1 MSRQFP
7 MEPFKIKMTEPI
19 KVTSREERQQLLVNA
34 GYNIFMLRSRDVMI
48 DLLTDS
54 GTGSM
59 SQAQWGALLQGDE
72 SYAGSESFY
81 RFEKAAQDVTGYNY
95 VIPTHQGRGAES
107 LFFYVMNV
115 SGKIIPNN
123 THFDT
128 TRANISV
135 LGGDPVDF
143 PCEAAKDLHSDYPFK
158 GDMDIE
164 RLELLLKTSAA
175 KVPCILMTI
184 TNNAVGGQPVSISNL
199 KSVSALCKR
208 YGIPLYLDA
217 CRFSE
222 NVYLAK
228 ERTPE
233 LKSLTIHQIAH
244 EYFSQADGCLF
255 SAKKDA
261 LANIGG
267 FFAAKDAVLA
277 ENMRA
282 RMVVTEGFPT
292 YGGLAGRDLDAI
304 AVGLR
309 EGMEEDY
316 LAYRTGMIAWLAER
330 LLEESVPVV
339 TPPGGHAVF
348 VDAKSFLPH
357 IPNHEFPGQALVC
370 ALYLE
375 GGIRAVEIGTFMFGE
390 AAQHELVR
398 LTIPHRLYTQGHLEH
413 VIDVFGRI
421 KDNVNR
427 LCGYKIKQAPQYL
440 RHFTAVLELINDSCC
455 QVTSLPA
462 SISKKAVL
470 EFASHSSNINRK

>member
-19 KVTSREERQQLLVNA
+19 KVTSRQNRQQFLVSA
-34 GYNIFMLRSRDVMI
+34 GYNIFKLRSRDVMV

-59 SQAQWGALLQGDE
+59 SQAQWGALIQGDE

-81 RFEKAAQDVTGYNY
+81 RFEKTVQDVTGYSY

-135 LGGDPVDF
+135 LGGEPVDF
-143 PCEAAKDLHSDYPFK
+143 PCNETKDLHSDYPFK
-158 GDMDIE
+158 GDINLE
-164 RLELLLKTSAA
+164 QLELFLKTSAS

-199 KSVSALCKR
+199 KSVSVLCKKH
-208 YGIPLYLDA
+208 GIPLYLDA

-233 LKSLTIHQIAH
+233 LKSFTIDQIAR
-244 EYFSQADGCLF
+244 EYFSQAEGCLF

-267 FFAAKDAVLA
+267 FFATKDAALA
-277 ENMRA
+277 KNIRA

-316 LAYRTGMIAWLAER
+316 LAYRTGMVAWLAER
-330 LLEESVPVV
+330 LIEEGLPVV

-357 IPNHEFPGQALVC
+357 ISNNEFPGQALVC

-413 VIDVFGRI
+413 VIAVFKRI
-421 KDNVNR
+421 KDNVGD

-440 RHFTAVLELINDSCC
+440 RHFTAVLEPVSGSRCH
-455 QVTSLPA
+455 V
-462 SISKKAVL
+462 VV
-470 EFASHSSNINRK
+470 

>member
-7 MEPFKIKMTEPI
+7 MEPYKIKMTEPI
-19 KVTSREERQQLLVNA
+19 KMTSREERNGLIVDA
-34 GYNIFMLRSRDVMI
+34 GYNIFKLRSRDVMV

-59 SQAQWGALLQGDE
+59 SQSQWGALIQGDE

-81 RFEKAAQDVTGYNY
+81 RFEKAVQDVTGYKY
-95 VIPTHQGRGAES
+95 VIPTHQGRGAEA
-107 LFFYVMNV
+107 LFFYVMDLPD
-115 SGKIIPNN
+115 KIIPNN

-135 LGGDPVDF
+135 LGGEPVDL
-143 PCEAAKDLHSDYPFK
+143 PCKETKDLHSDYPFK
-158 GDMDIE
+158 GNIDLE
-164 RLELLLKTSAA
+164 RLESLLKTSVS
-175 KVPCILMTI
+175 KIPCILMTI

-199 KSVSALCKR
+199 KGAASLAKK
-208 YGIPLYLDA
+208 YGVPLYLDA

-222 NVYLAK
+222 NIFLAR
-228 ERTPE
+228 ERDPD
-233 LKSLTIHQIAH
+233 LKGLTMLQIAR

-261 LANIGG
+261 MANIGG
-267 FFAAKDAVLA
+267 FFATNNAVLA
-277 ENMRA
+277 EKMRE

-304 AVGLR
+304 AVGIR
-309 EGMEEDY
+309 EGIEEDY
-316 LAYRTGMIAWLAER
+316 LAYRTGMVAWLAER
-330 LLEESVPVV
+330 LLEEGVPVV

-357 IPNHEFPGQALVC
+357 IPKEEFPAQALVC

-398 LTIPHRLYTQGHLEH
+398 LAIPHRLYTQGHFEH
-413 VIDVFGRI
+413 VIATFKKIKNDVGNI
-421 KDNVNR
+421 Y
-427 LCGYKIKQAPQYL
+427 GYKIKHAPKYL
-440 RHFTAVLELINDSCC
+440 RHFTSVLEPANNSCC
-455 QVTSLPA
+455 NITSLPA
-462 SISKKAVL
+462 SVLKQEVL
-470 EFASHSSNINRK
+470 EFAACSSNSNRK